1 MEQLGFTKHC
11 NYVMLVI
18 YIVMLSTFTLPMA
31 IFAGHQLHKHW
42 NAEFIV
48 KRRRKLILSLYIL
61 WCFHSF
67 VEFPTLTIRIDT
79 QSFFEFLPF
88 VIMDDIFLLTRCLSI
103 AIFSMRLYLMYY
115 DHEYTRTLGGDGWRI
130 LIDPSLEKTNWFLAN
145 RRHRYGNSAFLFKR
159 LILILLLYSIPYFIV
174 VYSIPKAKFTA
185 IFTMQTLWSMCAVG
199 FAVYYWKK
207 YPKSVDSWCIRHE
220 IALIC
225 KIYLFAIVLLVLVC
239 ICYSFVGM
247 DPYFLLAM
255 VCIDVELVMGG
266 LFYGLVIYPVRQFTS
281 GTRIQTKADGF
292 QQDLKDILRTKE
304 GYEAFADY
312 LQSEWS
318 VENLLFVTEYI
329 QLKTVILQKETFK
342 DTVEATDALAFELEL
357 PEHMATSIIVA
368 PLAEMI
374 HNEQVPPTCYFINNE
389 QVENALLKTTQKMYE
404 KYLDPSATLEVIIS
418 SGIRES
424 LMTVFEENNDTSSY
438 TLGTVMEKI
447 LIPIEAAVVEVMDL
461 MEVTYM
467 RFKETDAFNELV
479 KQHEWE
485 KKHEKSSI

>member
-1 MEQLGFTKHC
+1 MAALPQLLII
-11 NYVMLVI
+11 YLVI
-18 YIVMLSTFTLPMA
+18 MLIFTLPMG
-31 IFAGHQLHKHW
+31 IFAGYQLHKHW

-61 WCFHSF
+61 WCWHSF
-67 VEFPTLTIRIDT
+67 LEFPSLAIRIDT
-79 QSFFEFLPF
+79 QSLFHFAPF
-88 VIMDDIFLLTRCLSI
+88 VIMDDIFLFTRCLSMSL
-103 AIFSMRLYLMYY
+103 FSMRLYLMYY
-115 DHEYTRTLGGDGWRI
+115 DHEYTRTLTDDSWRI

-145 RRHRYGNSAFLFKR
+145 RRHRYGNTTFLLKYLMF
-159 LILILLLYSIPYFIV
+159 ILFLYSIPYFIV

-185 IFTMQTLWSMCAVG
+185 IFTMQTIWSTLAIG
-199 FAVYYWKK
+199 FAVYYWKQF
-207 YPKSVDSWCIRHE
+207 PKSVDSWCIRHE

-357 PEHMATSIIVA
+357 PEPMATSIIVE

-374 HNEQVPPTCYFINNE
+374 HNEQVPPTCYFITNE
-389 QVENALLKTTQKMYE
+389 QVEKALLKTTQKMYE
-404 KYLDPSATLEVIIS
+404 KYVHSSATLTVHIS
-418 SGIRES
+418 SGNRES
-424 LMTVFEENNDTSSY
+424 LTSVFDQNNEPSSY
-438 TLGTVMEKI
+438 TMDNVFERI
-447 LIPIEAAVVEVMDL
+447 LIPMEAAVVEVMDL

>member
-145 RRHRYGNSAFLFKR
+145 RRHRYGNTTFLLKWLMFILSIYTGIY
-159 LILILLLYSIPYFIV
+159 LIIAYSIPH
-174 VYSIPKAKFTA
+174 AKFLVVVS
-185 IFTMQTLWSMCAVG
+185 MQTFWSLVAIGM
-199 FAVYYWKK
+199 AVYYWKQ

-225 KIYLFAIVLLVLVC
+225 KIYFFALGVMMLII
-239 ICYSFVGM
+239 ICYSFIGM
-247 DPYFLLAM
+247 DKYLLLAI
-255 VCIDVELVMGG
+255 VCIAVELVMGG
-266 LFYGLVIYPVRQFTS
+266 LFYSLVVYPVRQYTA
-281 GTRIQTKADGF
+281 TDDVTMLEDTITQELQRDW
-292 QQDLKDILRTKE
+292 KDIVNTKE
-304 GYEAFADY
+304 GYEAFADF

-318 VENLLFVTEYI
+318 VENLLFVTEYM
-329 QLKTVILQKETFK
+329 QLKSVLLRKEAYREIIEGEYALEVLLHFPESTQISVIVK
-342 DTVEATDALAFELEL
+342 
-357 PEHMATSIIVA
+357 
-368 PLAEMI
+368 PLCEVI
-374 HNEQVPPTCYFINNE
+374 HNEHIERTL
-389 QVENALLKTTQKMYE
+389 VETLQKLYE
-404 KYLDPSATLEVIIS
+404 KYVDTSATLEVNIS
-418 SGIRES
+418 ARIRDS
-424 LMTVFEENNDTSSY
+424 LTKIFDENNDTSSY
-438 TLGTVMEKI
+438 SVNNAIEHILVPMETAVI
-447 LIPIEAAVVEVMDL
+447 TIIEL
-461 MEVTYM
+461 MSDSYG
-467 RFKETDAFNELV
+467 RFKRTDAFNELIINR
-479 KQHEWE
+479 Q
-485 KKHEKSSI
+485 SSRKLTIEAYVDEET